1 MGFFNWQT
9 LRPRKMSMA
18 GMNCRFVRN
27 QAGRPE
33 RDYEAHQLCP
43 VNYGLLKVGGWW
55 WFLGCQNFCI
65 WQFWKWSLQKVDDWM
80 TWSNSSSPPRHGYS
94 RHPKASPE
102 TGLCQA
108 RHVQADRWGE
118 GDIDIDDSNGIGV
131 LDDTQR
137 GDWKSWFFEYP
148 LFSCTYYVYIY
159 IHCICTWIFVYPLLD
174 EIDLLFFVYFHSGFS
189 SAYIMWD

>member
-80 TWSNSSSPPRHGYS
+80 TWSNSSSPHPPWIFQASKSFPRNRPLPSAACPSWPLRRRWHWHRWLEWDWCTRWYTK
-94 RHPKASPE
+94 R
-102 TGLCQA
+102 GLE
-108 RHVQADRWGE
+108 VVVFW
-118 GDIDIDDSNGIGV
+118 ISIIFMYV
-131 LDDTQR
+131 L
-137 GDWKSWFFEYP
+137 
-148 LFSCTYYVYIY
+148 CIYIY
-159 IHCICTWIFVYPLLD
+159 TVYVHEFLYIHY
-174 EIDLLFFVYFHSGFS
+174 
-189 SAYIMWD
+189 